1 MKVEA
6 KAVKYFSTISIPGI
20 SSILTEDNYLFKLFW
35 MILILL
41 IFALGFWNISLAV
54 NDYYNYDVITNIE
67 RVEPSSV
74 TFPAITICTENSYK
88 RDHYKNGKITGSTFI
103 KAENISKIR
112 RFIKNAIFLETISNV
127 SNYLDS
133 FKIPYRDSEV
143 YDCFRINGATN
154 KSVELITTNST
165 KDFLRITLDNFYT
178 ESISNNDFY
187 IYSLA
192 QLKYYVYISNNYL
205 NSFLFKIDPLELELN
220 NFYTAEISKESI
232 EVKLPEPF
240 NPCKEYLVN
249 KPYFQSNC
257 VEPCIS
263 KEIKKKLNCT
273 LSLEDK
279 SLKSCARNPKGGFQV
294 FIKEFYE
301 FCLKEC
307 PESCFSEKFTI
318 DFTKRVLFNFT
329 TFQFSLKDL
338 SSLNIS
344 QIPKTD
350 LFTFINNIG
359 GGLGLFM
366 GIAFPNIIEFIQ
378 FIVEIIS
385 LVIS

>member
-1 MKVEA
+1 
-6 KAVKYFSTISIPGI
+6 
-20 SSILTEDNYLFKLFW
+20 

-41 IFALGFWNISLAV
+41 TFALGFWNIALAV

-103 KAENISKIR
+103 KGENISRIR
-112 RFIKNAIFLETISNV
+112 SFIKNAIFLKETSSNV

-143 YDCFRINGATN
+143 YDCFRFNGATN
-154 KSVELITTNST
+154 KGVELITTNST
-165 KDFLRITLDNFYT
+165 KDYLRITLDNFYT

-192 QLKYYVYISNNYL
+192 QSKYYVYISNNYL
-205 NSFLFKIDPLELELN
+205 NAFLFKIDPLELNLN
-220 NFYTAEISKESI
+220 NDYSIKISKESI
-232 EVKLPEPF
+232 EVKLSEPF
-240 NPCKEYLVN
+240 SSCKEFSVM

-257 VEPCIS
+257 IEPCIS

-273 LSLEDK
+273 LSFSEDK
-279 SLKSCARNPKGGFQV
+279 SLKSCNRNPKRGFEA
-294 FIKEFYE
+294 FIKEFYDT
-301 FCLKEC
+301 CIKEC
-307 PESCFSEKFTI
+307 PESCFSEKFTT
-318 DFTKRVLFNFT
+318 DFTKNSLFNST
-329 TFQFSLKDL
+329 IFQFSLKDF